1 MADRAR
7 LEQGPEARPRNL
19 LADYAREYG
28 LHSLSNRLND
38 PTSGIG
44 LITDAVGSVAMP
56 AYNALMSPYRA
67 LTGEMGDYET
77 NKDAYI
83 QAGMDVAGTAMTGGL
98 AAPRQKVV
106 SPAAPAALHSNPL
119 ISDALAKAQARNAA
133 INDLIEQSTT
143 GPKTLQ
149 GFSGSETNQHF
160 TGGFTRGPWA
170 SPSTDVANTYASTAN
185 GRRGNIAPM
194 EFRFKNPVTIDAA
207 DNLWRNVPVAD
218 GVKATTNELSNYAM
232 NAGHDGIVFKN
243 VRDNLSFGGEP
254 SDVYHALQRG
264 TVYSPLT
271 GDLLYANGGRQGAAT
286 GAAVNALADQ
296 PKDVRPVRAYRGSNN
311 EFNIKDFDPNASNP
325 SWRTNE
331 GALFFGSK
339 DTANIYGQP
348 ELAFDQRLYSEI
360 VNKHTSPQGKM
371 NLQAI
376 NDEYAARAQQVGSP
390 TVTPADIDTSNFG
403 TSNLRGYRWESD
415 EGARLKSQIDKAKE
429 QGKSGLVINGMMD
442 ASGYPDTQYAVWGR
456 GTVRSPLTGDLL
468 YANGGRQGAVAG
480 AAVNGS
486 IGMSGRPQ
494 ANALAAERSLD
505 ALGYYS
511 QALEAARS
519 LKQAK
524 GTPEQMFAQ
533 LKAAGV
539 KDAEIEATGLRGFL
553 DGKRSVTRDEIAGH
567 LEANRVGLNERTYD
581 RSPPDERELANLRR
595 NNGTPDDIL
604 AAELGLGDDPLA
616 PLDRT
621 KWSNYS
627 LDPSNPTY
635 RETVLHLPSFETP
648 IREARKPMQVEFNA
662 LQERY
667 SGRGN
672 PLADA
677 EVARM
682 EQLREKLNDNVRKS
696 KEARTADFRQHHFEN
711 EPNVIGHMMTS
722 MTKHEGR
729 PVYTI
734 DQIQSD
740 WGQKLRDGGVRDE
753 AKIAELKRR
762 MSEMTS
768 KAGEM
773 NPVEQS
779 ALDRSGWNHAE
790 AIEALQNALPRTQ
803 NPLVAPALEALKKRD
818 TAALSEIARLQAE
831 LRTAEAATPGN
842 PLVNTTDQW
851 VNTTL
856 RRALRQA
863 ADSEADYVAIPSGKT
878 VLSYNPGDERGMQA
892 FYDQIV
898 PKNLGNILGKYGKP
912 QRQYVETL
920 DTPSRGAAG
929 QGFSLFQL
937 TPDARD
943 QIKQG
948 MPLFA
953 NGRPGA
959 ATGAAVNANN
969 NDDGLNAILNKY
981 GLSDLLRPSGDWT
994 TKVRPGDA

>member
-1 MADRAR
+1 MPNTPRY

-19 LADYAREYG
+19 LADYARDYG
-28 LHSLSNRLND
+28 LHGLSNRLND

-98 AAPRQKVV
+98 AAPRPQNSLGALSSRIQKQIHEAQVAANPGVDPNKLTQAMRMPDGYVEINSPVGYISAEQVNGGPLRIMSSGLDGATERGKGYGAALYDGAAQYASSYGVPLQSDSMV
-106 SPAAPAALHSNPL
+106 SPAASRMYQRLERDYGVEMSPNAARQRFGSIQTADDSPVFTVNVPPSGAYPPPL
-119 ISDALAKAQARNAA
+119 PDAL
-133 INDLIEQSTT
+133 
-143 GPKTLQ
+143 
-149 GFSGSETNQHF
+149 
-160 TGGFTRGPWA
+160 
-170 SPSTDVANTYASTAN
+170 
-185 GRRGNIAPM
+185 
-194 EFRFKNPVTIDAA
+194 
-207 DNLWRNVPVAD
+207 
-218 GVKATTNELSNYAM
+218 
-232 NAGHDGIVFKN
+232 
-243 VRDNLSFGGEP
+243 
-254 SDVYHALQRG
+254 
-264 TVYSPLT
+264 
-271 GDLLYANGGRQGAAT
+271 
-286 GAAVNALADQ
+286 
-296 PKDVRPVRAYRGSNN
+296 
-311 EFNIKDFDPNASNP
+311 
-325 SWRTNE
+325 
-331 GALFFGSK
+331 
-339 DTANIYGQP
+339 
-348 ELAFDQRLYSEI
+348 
-360 VNKHTSPQGKM
+360 
-371 NLQAI
+371 
-376 NDEYAARAQQVGSP
+376 
-390 TVTPADIDTSNFG
+390 
-403 TSNLRGYRWESD
+403 
-415 EGARLKSQIDKAKE
+415 
-429 QGKSGLVINGMMD
+429 MMD

-456 GTVRSPLTGDLL
+456 GTVRSPLSGDLL
-468 YANGGRQGAVAG
+468 YANGGKPGAATG

-524 GTPEQMFAQ
+524 GTPEQMLAQ
-533 LKAAGV
+533 LKSAGV

-567 LEANRVGLNERTYD
+567 LEANRVGLREVI
-581 RSPPDERELANLRR
+581 RSDNAAPP
-595 NNGTPDDIL
+595 
-604 AAELGLGDDPLA
+604 
-616 PLDRT
+616 
-621 KWSNYS
+621 KWQDYS

-768 KAGEM
+768 
-773 NPVEQS
+773 
-779 ALDRSGWNHAE
+779 
-790 AIEALQNALPRTQ
+790 
-803 NPLVAPALEALKKRD
+803 D